1 MPNEFDVIVIGGG
14 PGGYVFAIR
23 AAQLGLRTAL
33 VEREWL
39 GGVCLNVGCIPS
51 KSLLTN
57 AETAHTLRHRG
68 AELGFAFE
76 NLSLDYSVAVRR
88 SRQVVTRLRKGV
100 EFLMTKN
107 KIAVLRGRGRLTSP
121 SSVEVT
127 AADGSRSE
135 YRVAN
140 IVVATGARA
149 ATPPGVITDGRRIL
163 SYRDAIVQEHRP
175 GSAVIVGG
183 GAIGVEF
190 ATLWNAYGT
199 HVTLVEALPR
209 LVPLED
215 EEVSAELAK
224 QLRHA
229 GVEVRTGTPLEGI
242 ETTSDAVKV
251 RLAGAAADPSI
262 LEADQVLVATGFTPN
277 SQDLGLG
284 EIGVELDPH
293 GFVQIDDHLRT
304 NVPGVWAIGDV
315 TGKLLLAHVAS
326 AQGIAC
332 AEFIAGH
339 PRMPLDYNAM
349 PRATYCRPQIASVG
363 FTEAQAKDQGRS
375 VRTAR
380 FSFIANGK
388 ALGAGQPIGWVK
400 IVADAASGVLLGAH
414 LIGPEVTELL
424 PELTLAYRLKL
435 PAEAV
440 AHNVHAHPTLSEVVM
455 EAAHGLA
462 GGYIHA

>member
-1 MPNEFDVIVIGGG
+1 
-14 PGGYVFAIR
+14 
-23 AAQLGLRTAL
+23 
-33 VEREWL
+33 
-39 GGVCLNVGCIPS
+39 
-51 KSLLTN
+51 
-57 AETAHTLRHRG
+57 
-68 AELGFAFE
+68 
-76 NLSLDYSVAVRR
+76 
-88 SRQVVTRLRKGV
+88 VV
-100 EFLMTKN
+100 
-107 KIAVLRGRGRLTSP
+107 
-121 SSVEVT
+121 
-127 AADGSRSE
+127 
-135 YRVAN
+135 
-140 IVVATGARA
+140 
-149 ATPPGVITDGRRIL
+149 TDGRRVL

-175 GSAVIVGG
+175 GSVVIVGG
-183 GAIGVEF
+183 GALGVEF

-224 QLRHA
+224 QLRRA
-229 GVEVRTGTPLEGI
+229 GVEVRTGTPLENI
-242 ETTSDAVKV
+242 ETTSDAAKV
-251 RLAGAAADPSI
+251 RLAGAAAAPST

-284 EIGVELDPH
+284 EIGVEIDPR

-304 NVPGVWAIGDV
+304 SVPGVWAIGDV

-332 AEFIAGH
+332 AEVIAGH
-339 PRMPLDYNAM
+339 PRAPLDYHAM

-363 FTEAQAKDQGRS
+363 FTEAQARGQGRS

-380 FSFIANGK
+380 FSFSANGK
-388 ALGAGQPIGWVK
+388 ALGVGEPIGWVK

-424 PELTLAYRLKL
+424 PELTLACRLEL

-455 EAAHGLA
+455 EAAHGLV